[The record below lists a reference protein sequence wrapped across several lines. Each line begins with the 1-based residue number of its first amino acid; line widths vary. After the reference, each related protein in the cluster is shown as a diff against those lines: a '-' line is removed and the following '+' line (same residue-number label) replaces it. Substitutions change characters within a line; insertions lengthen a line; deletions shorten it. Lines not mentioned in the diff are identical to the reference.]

1 VTARCGS
8 FPSTES
14 SASARARGDAT
25 LSDLRAARPIGLED
39 GSAAARER
47 AAAVDLQLR
56 ELIADSLAPEP
67 GVAVVAVG
75 GYGRGELSP
84 HSDIDLLFVAPRRT
98 EINKATL
105 RGLLYPLWDS
115 GWRVGHAVRSAKAT
129 IEHVRDDLD
138 GATALFRARF
148 IGGDDDL
155 WLELLDRRALWIRKD
170 RRALTRRIIDAT
182 AERHRRAQRA
192 GWSLAPDIKDDA
204 GGLRDLH
211 TVEWLTELS
220 EAKPSADGRAYEA
233 GEVLMAVRE
242 TLHGLLRRPGDR
254 LHMDLQPEIAVRL
267 GLGGEHA
274 ADDLMAKV
282 HSAARTIERRC
293 TTARLALADA
303 ILGGPRRSGSTRVFP
318 GGIAMRDGE
327 LTVDDS
333 GGHSDIALAL
343 FLLSA
348 VAETGR
354 PPAGRTISWLEAV
367 LSGPAVDRWDEPM
380 RAAFVGLLKGRH
392 AVTAL
397 ELLDHCGGWTR
408 VLPEWERVR
417 GRAQHDPYHRFT
429 VDGHSFMA
437 VAAVREVIASDDLAA
452 HTITEPDD
460 LDVLHLAALLH
471 DIGKGSGEDHSVVGE
486 RLAREVCGRI
496 GLPPRDRED
505 VAALV
510 RHHLL
515 LADTATRRDID
526 DGSVIEQVAA
536 TIETDRRLRL
546 LYLLTAADGMAT
558 GEGGWTPW
566 KASLVGQLFRRAL
579 VAIQTGEVPVR
590 TAVVETAR
598 RIEAFEPALAG
609 RVADVLETLPPS
621 YVDSGTVEDLAD
633 ELKLLVA
640 PLRSGEIRHRVH
652 LDGDQALV
660 SLCVEDRTGT
670 LARAAGVL
678 SLHRIGVL
686 AARGFSTTG
695 GVAIERFVVSAP
707 PHTSWDRVTQDLE
720 AAFSGRLALDEA
732 LSRKASD
739 HHPSGA
745 MVTDIRILPDASPS
759 STVIEVRAQDALGLL
774 YAIAA
779 GISDLDFDIH
789 VAKIDTLGP
798 RVVDVFY
805 VRTAWGS
812 RLDLTQASAL
822 ERSVRHRIS
831 TLFN

>member
-1 VTARCGS
+1 MR
-8 FPSTES
+8 S
-14 SASARARGDAT
+14 SVSARVRGDAT
-25 LSDLRAARPIGLED
+25 LSDLREAQETRLEEGSTAAR
-39 GSAAARER
+39 RR
-47 AAAVDLQLR
+47 AAGVDRLIG
-56 ELIADSLAPEP
+56 EMIADSLAPDP
-67 GVAVVAVG
+67 GIAVVAVG

-84 HSDIDLLFVAPRRT
+84 HSDIDLLFVTPRRT
-98 EINKATL
+98 EVSKATL
-105 RGLLYPLWDS
+105 RSLLYPLWDG

-129 IEHVRDDLD
+129 IEHVRGDLD
-138 GATALFRARF
+138 GATSLFGARF
-148 IGGDDDL
+148 IGGDETL
-155 WLELLDRRALWIRKD
+155 WLELLDRRALWIRRD
-170 RRALTRRIIDAT
+170 RRSLTRRILDAT
-182 AERHRRAQRA
+182 AERHRRVQRA

-211 TVEWLTELS
+211 TVGWLAELTES
-220 EAKPSADGRAYEA
+220 STTTDERAREA

-254 LHMDLQPEIAVRL
+254 LHMDLQPEIAARL
-267 GLGGEHA
+267 GMEGEDR
-274 ADDLMAKV
+274 ADELMARV

-293 TTARLALADA
+293 TSARVQLADT

-327 LTVDDS
+327 LAIDDS

-343 FLLSA
+343 YLLAA
-348 VAETGR
+348 VANTGR
-354 PPAGRTISWLEAV
+354 LPAARMLSWLEAV
-367 LSGPAVDRWDEPM
+367 FAGPPWERWEPAM
-380 RAAFVGLLKGRH
+380 REAFIELLKGRH
-392 AVTAL
+392 AVSAL
-397 ELLDHCGGWTR
+397 ELMDHCGGWGR
-408 VLPEWERVR
+408 LLPEWERVR

-437 VAAVREVIASDDLAA
+437 AAAIRDVIASDGLAGRA
-452 HTITEPDD
+452 ISDPGD

-471 DIGKGSGEDHSVVGE
+471 DIGKGTGEDHSVAGE
-486 RLAREVCGRI
+486 RLARSACNRI
-496 GLPPRDRED
+496 GISPADTDD

-526 DGSVIEQVAA
+526 DGSVIEQVAT
-536 TIETDRRLRL
+536 TIGTDRRLRL
-546 LYLLTAADGMAT
+546 LYVLTAADGRAT
-558 GEGGWTPW
+558 GEGGWTEW
-566 KASLVGQLFRRAL
+566 KASLVGELFRRAL
-579 VAIQTGEVPVR
+579 IAIETGEVPLR
-590 TAVVETAR
+590 TAVLETTR

-609 RVADVLETLPPS
+609 RITDVLATLPPS
-621 YVDSGTVEDLAD
+621 YLDSGTVEDLAD
-633 ELKLLVA
+633 ELKLLVG
-640 PLRSGEIRHRVH
+640 PLRPGEIRHRLH
-652 LDGDQALV
+652 PDGEGALI

-678 SLHRIGVL
+678 TLHRIGVR
-686 AARGFSTTG
+686 AAHGFASTT

-707 PHTSWDRVTQDLE
+707 PHTAWERVMQDLE

-732 LSRKASD
+732 LARKASD
-739 HHPSGA
+739 HHTTGA
-745 MVTDIRILPDASPS
+745 MIADIRILQDASPS
-759 STVIEVRAQDALGLL
+759 STVVEVRAQDALGLL

-812 RLDLTQASAL
+812 RLDLTQAAAL
-822 ERSVRHRIS
+822 ERSVRHRID
-831 TLFN
+831 TLFG